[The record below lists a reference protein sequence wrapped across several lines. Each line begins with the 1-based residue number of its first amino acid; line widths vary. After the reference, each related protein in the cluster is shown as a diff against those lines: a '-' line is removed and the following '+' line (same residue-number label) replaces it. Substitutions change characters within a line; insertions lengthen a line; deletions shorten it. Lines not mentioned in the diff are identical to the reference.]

1 VEVIAYAHRE
11 RKGGCAHAGGVYACL
26 WGHGLGWQNNV
37 ESVLLFCAM
46 LVAIAG
52 IMFNSDQ
59 LKPGDDAGK
68 VGRTG
73 CASSDVAG
81 LSA

>member
-1 VEVIAYAHRE
+1 
-11 RKGGCAHAGGVYACL
+11 L
-26 WGHGLGWQNNV
+26 QNNV

-59 LKPGDDAGK
+59 LNPADDSGQVRQA
-68 VGRTG
+68 
-73 CASSDVAG
+73 A
-81 LSA
+81 LW

>member
-1 VEVIAYAHRE
+1 MRRRVSLTQLCIRLPLSLASL
-11 RKGGCAHAGGVYACL
+11 CAPAPL
-26 WGHGLGWQNNV
+26 QNNV

-59 LKPGDDAGK
+59 LNPADDSGQVRQA
-68 VGRTG
+68 
-73 CASSDVAG
+73 A
-81 LSA
+81 LW

>member
-1 VEVIAYAHRE
+1 MCAFGPAYAVPMRPV
-11 RKGGCAHAGGVYACL
+11 RSAMFVSTSVAHIFPHAPRRPL
-26 WGHGLGWQNNV
+26 QNTV

-59 LKPGDDAGK
+59 LNPADDSGQVRQA
-68 VGRTG
+68 
-73 CASSDVAG
+73 A
-81 LSA
+81 LW